1 MGLFIANQLMIYQNR
16 EINRSWPQLS
26 VRRIY
31 FSTKLMRFMKI
42 FLLLLTLI
50 SFKITEVSIAQ
61 DAEYPLNGTVVDEVT
76 LEPLPGASVYIMELN
91 RAQANDGD
99 GRFEFADVAEGSYT
113 LHIRYLG
120 YNEIRYDVNHPAEE
134 NLIIGLKQIIIA
146 GSDVIV
152 TASPLGR
159 NNYYQPANAY
169 DIQELQ
175 DRQASSFG
183 EMLDGEPGI
192 AMRSFGPAPSRP
204 VIRGFDGDR
213 LLILENGERMGDL
226 SNTAHDHN
234 ISIDPLAADRIEVV
248 RGPASLLYGSSA
260 LGGVVNI
267 ITSDIPREWGTGS
280 SGSTAF
286 EGSSMNDGLSG
297 LGRYQYGGDQW
308 AGTARFS
315 YRGAGDVQTPDGK
328 LPGTFI
334 QNVEGAGGVGY
345 RTSGFNGG
353 ISFSAIGHNFGLPE
367 EIDDPDEDV
376 EIRMNQ
382 QTFQGRGLWSTGH
395 FFDQVEFRFH
405 GSRLFQQEV
414 EIEYLGGGAVDKDIE
429 LEFEQYAINSTLT
442 ARHKPAGFLNEGVV
456 GINTHARKMEVGGDE
471 AFTPG
476 VENWSLAMFTYHEAP
491 LSSISTLQFGV
502 RGEVQSL
509 STRPNDDFP
518 NMRES
523 KTVSAFS
530 GSIGV
535 NIRPSSQFEFGAQFA
550 RAHRFPILEEMYADG
565 VHFAAGVFERGNPS
579 LGTEVGHGA
588 DLFVKWA
595 NNRIETELSGFY
607 YRISDYV
614 AFEPTGSI
622 FIDDRNREWDV
633 YEYRARNAELLG
645 GEALVSLR
653 LTDHWEAGASV
664 DYVRGSITDYNS
676 PLPTM
681 PPLRHRIYTRYE
693 TGQWWIGGN
702 LRIVNSQNRVVAE
715 ELPTDGYKLIGLNAG
730 YRFGDLN
737 VHRISLVVENLADT
751 LYRDHLSRID
761 RSEFGFPMPGRNIR
775 LSYRFIF

>member
-1 MGLFIANQLMIYQNR
+1 MEKGNNCILNPANPVHVLLNTFAPVSN
-16 EINRSWPQLS
+16 E
-26 VRRIY
+26 RI
-31 FSTKLMRFMKI
+31 FMKI
-42 FLLLLTLI
+42 FLLLLTII
-50 SFKITEVSIAQ
+50 SFQFMEILKAKDTG
-61 DAEYPLNGTVVDEVT
+61 YPLKGTIVDEIT
-76 LEPLPGASVYIMELN
+76 NEPLPGASVYIAELE
-91 RAQANDGD
+91 RAQATGGD
-99 GRFEFADVAEGSYT
+99 GRFTFTDVAVGSYT
-113 LHIRYLG
+113 LQIRYLG
-120 YNEIRYDVNHPAEE
+120 YNEIRYNVNHPEE
-134 NLIIGLKQIIIA
+134 DELIIEMKQVIIS

-152 TASPLGR
+152 TAAPLGR
-159 NNYYQPANAY
+159 NTYYQPANAY

-280 SGSTAF
+280 SGSAAF
-286 EGSSMNDGLSG
+286 EGSSMNHGLSG
-297 LGRYQYGGDQW
+297 LGRYQYGGDHW
-308 AGTARFS
+308 TGTARFS
-315 YRGAGDVQTPDGK
+315 YRGAGDVRTPDGR
-328 LPGTFI
+328 LSGTSI
-334 QNVEGAGGVGY
+334 QNFEGAGGVGY

-353 ISFSAIGHNFGLPE
+353 ISFSAVGHNFGLPE

-382 QTFQGRGLWSTGH
+382 QTLQGRGLWSTNH
-395 FFDQVEFRFH
+395 FFDQVEFRLH

-414 EIEYLGGGAVDKDIE
+414 EIEFLGDGIVDEDIE

-442 ARHKPAGFLNEGVV
+442 ARHKPYGILNEGVV

-476 VENWSLAMFTYHEAP
+476 VENWSVAMFTYHEVP
-491 LSSISTLQFGV
+491 LSNISTLQFGV
-502 RGEVQSL
+502 RGEFQSL
-509 STRPNDDFP
+509 STRPNDDFSDF
-518 NMRES
+518 RES
-523 KTVSAFS
+523 KTVGAFS
-530 GSIGV
+530 GSIGL
-535 NIRPSSQFEFGAQFA
+535 NMKPFSQLEIGAQFA

-565 VHFAAGVFERGNPS
+565 IHFAAGVFERGDPS

-588 DLFVKWA
+588 DFFVKWA
-595 NNRIETELSGFY
+595 NNRIQAELSGFY

-622 FIDDRNREWDV
+622 YIDDRNREWDV

-645 GEALVSLR
+645 GEALVSLQ
-653 LTDHWEAGASV
+653 LTDHWQAGASV
-664 DYVRGSITDYNS
+664 DYVRGSITDYYS

-681 PPLRHRIYTRYE
+681 PPLRHRIYTQYE

-702 LRIVNSQNRVVAE
+702 LRIVKKQNRVVND

-730 YRFGDLN
+730 YRFGDVN
-737 VHRISLVVENLADT
+737 VHRISLVVDNLADT

-761 RSEFGFPMPGRNIR
+761 RSEFGFPMPGRNIS
-775 LSYRFIF
+775 LSYRYIF